1 MLRLPILILTNF
13 LFKKLEYFMHNKE
26 IIQLDDSLLY
36 GQGSHKKCFLHPH
49 NKNLCIKIAYNE
61 GGQKDLIREINYIDV
76 LKRRHK
82 DYSILPKYFG
92 KVNTNL
98 GTGYVFEIIRDYNN
112 GRTQTL
118 EDFITDL
125 NLFSQ
130 NYSLIVRL
138 LKELKEKLYKNEII
152 TMVLFPE
159 NILFQKTDENTYRVR
174 IVNDMGSA
182 VLIPL
187 EYHFKYFAH
196 TKILRRWKM
205 FLDVLRSSKY
215 YSNLS
220 DRLIEEI
227 K

>member
-1 MLRLPILILTNF
+1 
-13 LFKKLEYFMHNKE
+13 MHNKE

-159 NILFQKTDENTYRVR
+159 NILFQKTDENTYSVR

-205 FLDVLRSSKY
+205 FLNVLRNKY
-215 YSNLS
+215 ASHLS
-220 DRLIEEI
+220 EKLIEEI

>member
-1 MLRLPILILTNF
+1 MLDKQIL
-13 LFKKLEYFMHNKE
+13 
-26 IIQLDDSLLY
+26 QLDDTLLY

-82 DYSILPKYFG
+82 DYSILPKYYG

-112 GRTQTL
+112 SRTQTL

-205 FLDVLRSSKY
+205 FLDVLRNKY
-215 YSNLS
+215 ASHLS
-220 DRLIEEI
+220 EKLIEEI

>member
-1 MLRLPILILTNF
+1 
-13 LFKKLEYFMHNKE
+13 MHNKE

-82 DYSILPKYFG
+82 DYSILPKYYG

-112 GRTQTL
+112 SRTQTL

-205 FLDVLRSSKY
+205 FLDVLRNKY
-215 YSNLS
+215 ASHLS
-220 DRLIEEI
+220 EKLIEEI

>member
-1 MLRLPILILTNF
+1 MLDKQIL
-13 LFKKLEYFMHNKE
+13 
-26 IIQLDDSLLY
+26 QLDDTLLY

-82 DYSILPKYFG
+82 DYSILPKYYG

>member
-1 MLRLPILILTNF
+1 
-13 LFKKLEYFMHNKE
+13 MHNKE

-174 IVNDMGSA
+174 IANDMGSA

-205 FLDVLRSSKY
+205 FLEVLRNKY
-215 YSNLS
+215 ASHLS
-220 DRLIEEI
+220 EKLIEEI

>member
-1 MLRLPILILTNF
+1 
-13 LFKKLEYFMHNKE
+13 MHNKE

-36 GQGSHKKCFLHPH
+36 GQGSHKKYFLHPH

-220 DRLIEEI
+220 DKLIEEI

>member
-1 MLRLPILILTNF
+1 
-13 LFKKLEYFMHNKE
+13 MHNKE

-98 GTGYVFEIIRDYNN
+98 GTDYVFEIIRDYNN

-205 FLDVLRSSKY
+205 FLDVLRNKY
-215 YSNLS
+215 ASHLS
-220 DRLIEEI
+220 EKLIEEI

>member
-1 MLRLPILILTNF
+1 MLDKQIL
-13 LFKKLEYFMHNKE
+13 
-26 IIQLDDSLLY
+26 QLDDTLLY

-49 NKNLCIKIAYNE
+49 NKNLCIKLAYNRG
-61 GGQKDLIREINYIDV
+61 GGQKDLLREINYIDV
-76 LKRRHK
+76 LNRRHK
-82 DYSILPKYFG
+82 DYSILPQYFG

-98 GTGYVFEIIRDYNN
+98 GTGYVFEIIRDYNGN
-112 GRTQTL
+112 KTQTL
-118 EDFITDL
+118 EDFITSPT
-125 NLFSQ
+125 LFAE
-130 NYSLIVRL
+130 NFDLIVHL
-138 LKELKEKLYKNEII
+138 LKNLKDELYKNEII

-159 NILFQKTDENTYRVR
+159 NILFQKTDKNNYRVR

-205 FLDVLRSSKY
+205 FLDVLRNKY
-215 YSNLS
+215 ASHLS
-220 DRLIEEI
+220 EKLIEEI

>member
-1 MLRLPILILTNF
+1 
-13 LFKKLEYFMHNKE
+13 MHNKE

-159 NILFQKTDENTYRVR
+159 NILFQKIDENTYRVR

-196 TKILRRWKM
+196 TKILRRRKM
-205 FLDVLRSSKY
+205 FLDVLRNKY
-215 YSNLS
+215 ASHLS
-220 DRLIEEI
+220 EKLIEEI

>member
-1 MLRLPILILTNF
+1 MLDKQIL
-13 LFKKLEYFMHNKE
+13 
-26 IIQLDDSLLY
+26 QLDDTLLY

>member
-1 MLRLPILILTNF
+1 MLDKQIL
-13 LFKKLEYFMHNKE
+13 
-26 IIQLDDSLLY
+26 QLDDSLLY

-49 NKNLCIKIAYNE
+49 NKNLCIKIAYNQ

-82 DYSILPKYFG
+82 DYSILPQYFG

-130 NYSLIVRL
+130 NYSLIVCL

-205 FLDVLRSSKY
+205 FLEVLRNKY
-215 YSNLS
+215 ASHLS
-220 DRLIEEI
+220 EKLIEEI

>member
-1 MLRLPILILTNF
+1 
-13 LFKKLEYFMHNKE
+13 MHNKD

-205 FLDVLRSSKY
+205 FLEVLRNKY
-215 YSNLS
+215 ASHLS
-220 DRLIEEI
+220 EKLIEEI

>member
-1 MLRLPILILTNF
+1 
-13 LFKKLEYFMHNKE
+13 MHNKE

-36 GQGSHKKCFLHPH
+36 GQGSHKKCFLHPY

-205 FLDVLRSSKY
+205 FLDVLRNKY
-215 YSNLS
+215 ASHLS
-220 DRLIEEI
+220 EKLIEEI

>member
-1 MLRLPILILTNF
+1 
-13 LFKKLEYFMHNKE
+13 MHNKE

-36 GQGSHKKCFLHPH
+36 GQGSHKKSFLHPH
-49 NKNLCIKIAYNE
+49 NKNLCIKLAYNK
-61 GGQKDLIREINYIDV
+61 GGQKDLLREINYIDV

-159 NILFQKTDENTYRVR
+159 NILFQKTDENNYRVR

-205 FLDVLRSSKY
+205 FLDVLRNKY
-215 YSNLS
+215 ASHLS
-220 DRLIEEI
+220 EKLIEEI

>member
-1 MLRLPILILTNF
+1 
-13 LFKKLEYFMHNKE
+13 MHNKE

-138 LKELKEKLYKNEII
+138 LKELKEKLYKNEIM

-205 FLDVLRSSKY
+205 FLDVLRNKY
-215 YSNLS
+215 ASHLS
-220 DRLIEEI
+220 EKLIEEI

>member
-1 MLRLPILILTNF
+1 MNL

-205 FLDVLRSSKY
+205 FLEVLRNKY
-215 YSNLS
+215 ASHLS
-220 DRLIEEI
+220 EKLIEEI

>member
-1 MLRLPILILTNF
+1 M
-13 LFKKLEYFMHNKE
+13 YNKE

-98 GTGYVFEIIRDYNN
+98 GTGHVFEIIRDYNN

-205 FLDVLRSSKY
+205 FLDVLRNKY
-215 YSNLS
+215 ASHLS
-220 DRLIEEI
+220 EKLIEEI

>member
-1 MLRLPILILTNF
+1 M
-13 LFKKLEYFMHNKE
+13 
-26 IIQLDDSLLY
+26 
-36 GQGSHKKCFLHPH
+36 
-49 NKNLCIKIAYNE
+49 
-61 GGQKDLIREINYIDV
+61 
-76 LKRRHK
+76 
-82 DYSILPKYFG
+82 PKYFG

-112 GRTQTL
+112 DRTQTL

-159 NILFQKTDENTYRVR
+159 NILFQKTDENNYRVR

-205 FLDVLRSSKY
+205 FLDVLRNKY
-215 YSNLS
+215 ASHLS
-220 DRLIEEI
+220 EKLIEEI

>member
-1 MLRLPILILTNF
+1 MLDKQIL
-13 LFKKLEYFMHNKE
+13 
-26 IIQLDDSLLY
+26 QLDDTLLY

-205 FLDVLRSSKY
+205 FLDVLRNKY
-215 YSNLS
+215 ASHLS
-220 DRLIEEI
+220 EKLIEEI

>member
-1 MLRLPILILTNF
+1 
-13 LFKKLEYFMHNKE
+13 MH
-26 IIQLDDSLLY
+26 QTRVQS
-36 GQGSHKKCFLHPH
+36 G
-49 NKNLCIKIAYNE
+49 
-61 GGQKDLIREINYIDV
+61 GGQKDLLREINYIDV
-76 LKRRHK
+76 LNRRHK
-82 DYSILPKYFG
+82 DYSILPQYFG

-98 GTGYVFEIIRDYNN
+98 GTGYVFEIIRDYNSN
-112 GRTQTL
+112 KTQTL
-118 EDFITDL
+118 EDFITSST
-125 NLFSQ
+125 LFAE
-130 NYSLIVRL
+130 NFDLIVHL
-138 LKELKEKLYKNEII
+138 LKNLKDELYKNEII

-205 FLDVLRSSKY
+205 FLDVLRNKY
-215 YSNLS
+215 ASHLS
-220 DRLIEEI
+220 EKLIEEI

>member
-1 MLRLPILILTNF
+1 
-13 LFKKLEYFMHNKE
+13 MHNKE

-49 NKNLCIKIAYNE
+49 NKNLCIKLAYNK
-61 GGQKDLIREINYIDV
+61 GGQKDLLREINYIDV

-159 NILFQKTDENTYRVR
+159 NILFQKTDENNYRVR

-205 FLDVLRSSKY
+205 FLDVLRNKY
-215 YSNLS
+215 ASHLS
-220 DRLIEEI
+220 EKLIEEI

>member
-1 MLRLPILILTNF
+1 
-13 LFKKLEYFMHNKE
+13 MHNKE

-205 FLDVLRSSKY
+205 FLDVLRNKY
-215 YSNLS
+215 ASHLS
-220 DRLIEEI
+220 EKLIEEI

>member
-1 MLRLPILILTNF
+1 
-13 LFKKLEYFMHNKE
+13 MHNKE

-112 GRTQTL
+112 DRTQTL

-159 NILFQKTDENTYRVR
+159 NILFQKTDENNYRVR

-205 FLDVLRSSKY
+205 FLDVLRNKY
-215 YSNLS
+215 ASHLS
-220 DRLIEEI
+220 EKLIEEI

>member
-1 MLRLPILILTNF
+1 
-13 LFKKLEYFMHNKE
+13 MHNKE

-82 DYSILPKYFG
+82 DYSILPQYFG

-205 FLDVLRSSKY
+205 FLEVLRNKY
-215 YSNLS
+215 ASHLS
-220 DRLIEEI
+220 EKLIEEI

>member
-1 MLRLPILILTNF
+1 
-13 LFKKLEYFMHNKE
+13 MHNKE
-26 IIQLDDSLLY
+26 IIRLDDSLLY

-205 FLDVLRSSKY
+205 FLEVLRNKY
-215 YSNLS
+215 ASHLS
-220 DRLIEEI
+220 EKLIEEI

>member
-1 MLRLPILILTNF
+1 MQ
-13 LFKKLEYFMHNKE
+13 NKE
-26 IIQLDDSLLY
+26 VIQLDDSLLY

-49 NKNLCIKIAYNE
+49 NKNLCIKIAYNQ

-82 DYSILPKYFG
+82 DYSILPQYFG
-92 KVNTNL
+92 KIETNL
-98 GTGYVFEIIRDYNN
+98 GTGYVFEIICDYNGN
-112 GRTQTL
+112 KTQTL
-118 EDFITDL
+118 EDFITSPT
-125 NLFSQ
+125 LFAE
-130 NYSLIVRL
+130 NFDLIVHL
-138 LKELKEKLYKNEII
+138 LKNLKDELYKNEIITIELYKNEII

-205 FLDVLRSSKY
+205 FLDVLRNKY
-215 YSNLS
+215 ASHLS
-220 DRLIEEI
+220 EKLIEEI

>member
-1 MLRLPILILTNF
+1 MTVYYMDKALTKNVF
-13 LFKKLEYFMHNKE
+13 
-26 IIQLDDSLLY
+26 
-36 GQGSHKKCFLHPH
+36 HPH

-205 FLDVLRSSKY
+205 FLEVLRNKY
-215 YSNLS
+215 ASHLS
-220 DRLIEEI
+220 EKLIEEI

>member
-1 MLRLPILILTNF
+1 
-13 LFKKLEYFMHNKE
+13 MHNKE

-61 GGQKDLIREINYIDV
+61 GGQNDLIREINYIDV

-138 LKELKEKLYKNEII
+138 LKELKEKLYKNEIT

-159 NILFQKTDENTYRVR
+159 NILFQKTDENNYRVR

-205 FLDVLRSSKY
+205 FLDVLRNKY
-215 YSNLS
+215 ASHLS
-220 DRLIEEI
+220 EKLIEEI

>member
-1 MLRLPILILTNF
+1 
-13 LFKKLEYFMHNKE
+13 MHNKE

-82 DYSILPKYFG
+82 DSSILPKYFG

-205 FLDVLRSSKY
+205 FLEVLRNKY
-215 YSNLS
+215 ASHLS
-220 DRLIEEI
+220 EKLIEEI

>member
-1 MLRLPILILTNF
+1 
-13 LFKKLEYFMHNKE
+13 MHNKE

-152 TMVLFPE
+152 TMVLFHE
-159 NILFQKTDENTYRVR
+159 NILFQKTNENTYRVR

-187 EYHFKYFAH
+187 EYYFTHFAH
-196 TKILRRWKM
+196 TKIKRRWLK
-205 FLDVLRSSKY
+205 FLDVLRNNYKSELTDK
-215 YSNLS
+215 
-220 DRLIEEI
+220 LIQEI

>member
-1 MLRLPILILTNF
+1 
-13 LFKKLEYFMHNKE
+13 MHNKE
-26 IIQLDDSLLY
+26 VIQLDDSLLY

-82 DYSILPKYFG
+82 DYSILRKYFG

-205 FLDVLRSSKY
+205 FLEVLRNKY
-215 YSNLS
+215 ASHLS
-220 DRLIEEI
+220 EKLIEEI